1 MRGQRVNHG
10 SSLTEPLLS
19 SLHTVNQHSYRPPRA
34 TSTQLHLFF
43 ADQLHTHI
51 HTHTRVFCIEQSS
64 REDTNH
70 CSFNSMSFPSLVS
83 NWGLMW
89 FLPMCGCV
97 SVCPAIIFIP
107 LSDSHR
113 KKGRERAQRNKNVK
127 GIARKAHGQWRI
139 RGRKGREWERRDG
152 AVQLLWALWGSNCLL
167 LWESGNS
174 TPPTG
179 GLVTWWEWKK
189 GRKTQ
194 RRSEGGAQRC
204 RERNGRTGKR
214 KTGWIVN
221 IKTGSPQYEW
231 VI

>member
-10 SSLTEPLLS
+10 SSLTVPLLS
-19 SLHTVNQHSYRPPRA
+19 SLHTVNQHSYRHPPPPPHRLSYTCSLL
-34 TSTQLHLFF
+34 TSCT
-43 ADQLHTHI
+43 HTHI
-51 HTHTRVFCIEQSS
+51 HTHSSVLYRAKQQRRYQSLFISFDFFPISCEQLRSDVIFANVWMCFSLPCIY
-64 REDTNH
+64 
-70 CSFNSMSFPSLVS
+70 
-83 NWGLMW
+83 
-89 FLPMCGCV
+89 
-97 SVCPAIIFIP
+97 
-107 LSDSHR
+107 SDSHR

-127 GIARKAHGQWRI
+127 GIARKAHRQWSI
-139 RGRKGREWERRDG
+139 RGRMGREWERRDG
-152 AVQLLWALWGSNCLL
+152 AEQLLCALWGSNCLL

-231 VI
+231 VL